1 MGTTKKKSANAEQ
14 PGRFAYEGLERVL
27 HEKARLGIMTS
38 LVTRPEG
45 LLFGD
50 LKRLCALTDG
60 NLSRH
65 LEVLREAGL
74 VEVWKGFENR
84 RPQTLCRLSAEG
96 RERFVAYLEQL
107 EQVIRDAMPK
117 AARRSER
124 LPELPPG
131 SNRPSTVF
139 SRRSSVGSRGRQS
152 AVGQSQSTVTVGRR
166 QSHSHYLEANPEPTR
181 RFTSVGVA
189 RGLQTPRRRG
199 SKAAPCNECEFRD

>member
-1 MGTTKKKSANAEQ
+1 MRKKKLERAEE
-14 PGRFAYEGLERVL
+14 PGRFAYDGLDRAL

-45 LLFGD
+45 LLFSD

-65 LEVLREAGL
+65 LDVLREAGL

-96 RERFVAYLEQL
+96 RQRFLAYLEQL

-117 AARRSER
+117 ASRRTER
-124 LPELPPG
+124 LPDLPKGWQP
-131 SNRPSTVF
+131 
-139 SRRSSVGSRGRQS
+139 
-152 AVGQSQSTVTVGRR
+152 A
-166 QSHSHYLEANPEPTR
+166 
-181 RFTSVGVA
+181 
-189 RGLQTPRRRG
+189 
-199 SKAAPCNECEFRD
+199 